1 MTYLS
6 RGLARLA
13 RRLGRKAAALEVSAA
28 RAAATL
34 ASGGSARQH
43 VRTEHEPDTPWQV
56 HFVRIPLDTACK

>member
-13 RRLGRKAAALEVSAA
+13 RLLGRNAAARDVSAA

-34 ASGGSARQH
+34 ASGGKARQH
-43 VRTEHEPDTPWQV
+43 VRTEHDPDTPWQV
-56 HFVRIPLDTACK
+56 HLVRMPLETA